1 MAIDSVFAAGGYDGL
16 DLHVGRNILNWIG
29 SVSLWIGRVGLDV
42 HVAKW
47 THTIRYDRRV
57 TWTQKLSMI
66 SLI

>member
-29 SVSLWIGRVGLDV
+29 SVSLWIGRVSLDV

-47 THTIRYDRRV
+47 THTIRYDRRF
-57 TWTQKLSMI
+57 
-66 SLI
+66 